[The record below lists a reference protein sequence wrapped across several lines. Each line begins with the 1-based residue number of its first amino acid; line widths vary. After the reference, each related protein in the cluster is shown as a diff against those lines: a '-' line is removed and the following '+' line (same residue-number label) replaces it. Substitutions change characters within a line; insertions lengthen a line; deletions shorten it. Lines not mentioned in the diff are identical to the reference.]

1 MNHKLILAVLLLF
14 YCGSIV
20 AQVDKPVHDSTI
32 IIQDS
37 VVYKSVDEASDRNS
51 EDSVRY
57 ENIGKIT
64 EKSKFGRTIHRIFF
78 RRLQKEIIPRFSV
91 AHIIEAR
98 NHCTGQGKIIRH
110 INIQTQDPFGHSIR
124 DTSVHNHKFIFNMAN
139 TIHTKTNAPVI
150 RNLLMFRE
158 NERYDSSLV
167 KESERLVRS
176 QEYIRDVY
184 LVVTQAGKDSVDV
197 GLRVLDVWSL
207 LPSALIT
214 GSQTGFGLKDLNF
227 AGTGSTLQF
236 NTLWKKDQGNITHL
250 NYLKPNIRNTFISL
264 NIQYL
269 FAPAKNLL
277 EIQDFDPYFYS
288 PVSYNPRYVFSDN
301 KNIIKSIELNRPFYS
316 PRARWAGG
324 SFLGQMMTTQTYL
337 DFDTIRFLSAKTN
350 IGDLW
355 LGRSWHIFRDN
366 SRESITSLVL
376 AGRYVTMRS
385 PGRPSEAI
393 DADIFNN
400 HSYYFGSL
408 SITSR
413 KYFRDRY
420 IFNYGRIE
428 DVPAGKIAGITV
440 GREYLQKS
448 RLYLGLNAGTGT
460 YYSFGY
466 LSTHLSYGTF
476 IDLSGFHQGM
486 LTGRITYF
494 TRLMT
499 IGDWKLR
506 QFITPSFALGVK
518 RSPADNQSIKIGIK
532 GFERI
537 ETLAPNITV
546 ISLQTQSYAPWNIA
560 GFHLGPYFYTH
571 IGILGEEPVG
581 HKGRVYSLFGLGM
594 LIKNDYLMFNTF
606 QISFSFYPYIPENR
620 YNIFKPN
627 AYKTTDYGFR
637 DFEVSKPGIVE

>member
-1 MNHKLILAVLLLF
+1 MNRKFIFAVLISI
-14 YCGSIV
+14 YGGSIIG
-20 AQVDKPVHDSTI
+20 QVDKAVHDSTI
-32 IIQDS
+32 IMQDS
-37 VVYKSVDEASDRNS
+37 VVYKSVDEASRRNT
-51 EDSVRY
+51 EDSVKY

-64 EKSKFGRTIHRIFF
+64 ERSKFGRVVHNIFF
-78 RRLQKEIIPRFSV
+78 RRLQKEVIPRFSV
-91 AHIIEAR
+91 EHIIEAR
-98 NHCTGQGKIIRH
+98 NHKTGQGKIIRH
-110 INIQTQDPFGHSIR
+110 INILTLDPFGHSIK
-124 DTSVHNHKFIFNMAN
+124 DTSIHSHKVMFSIGN
-139 TIHTKTNAPVI
+139 TIHATTNEPVI

-158 NERYDSSLV
+158 KERYDSSLV

-176 QEYIRDVY
+176 QQYIRDVY
-184 LVVTQAGKDSVDV
+184 LVVTKVSRDSVDV
-197 GLRVLDVWSL
+197 GIRVLDVWSL
-207 LPSALIT
+207 LPSAVLT
-214 GSQTGFGLKDLNF
+214 GSQTGIGLRDLNF
-227 AGTGSTLQF
+227 AGTGSSLQL
-236 NTLWKKDQGNITHL
+236 NTLWKKNEGNVTRL

-264 NIQYL
+264 NIQYM
-269 FAPAKNLL
+269 FSPTKDLL
-277 EIQDFDPYFYS
+277 SIQDFNQYFYS
-288 PVSYNPRYVFSDN
+288 PVSTNPKYMFSDN

-316 PRARWAGG
+316 PYARWAGG
-324 SFLGQMMTTQTYL
+324 AFLGQMMTTQTYL
-337 DFDTIRFLSAKTN
+337 NFDTVRFLSAKTN
-350 IGDLW
+350 IGDFW
-355 LGRSWHIFRDN
+355 LGRSWQLFRDN
-366 SRESITSLVL
+366 ASESVTSLVL
-376 AGRYVTMRS
+376 AGRYVLMRS
-385 PGRPSEAI
+385 PRRPSEAI

-400 HSYYFGSL
+400 HTYYFGSL
-408 SITSR
+408 SLTSR
-413 KYFRDRY
+413 KYYRDRY
-420 IFNYGRIE
+420 IFNYGKIE

-440 GREYLQKS
+440 GREYQQKS

-506 QFITPSFALGVK
+506 QFITPSFALGIK

-537 ETLAPNITV
+537 ETLAPSITV
-546 ISLQTQSYAPWNIA
+546 ISLQTQSYAPWNIG
-560 GFHLGPYFYTH
+560 GFHLGPYLYTH

-620 YNIFKPN
+620 YNIFRTN